1 MLRLH
6 SRAVSE
12 AHDQVRLYAF
22 LADSTIRLGP
32 LVLSTSLLYILLGVG
47 AGSVSMF
54 VLTKND
60 KHSRKSASDLITN
73 FFLIVI
79 LTWKLLPIVLAP
91 GDIIANPLMI
101 LYASGGAVGVA
112 TGAVLGTGY
121 LVFKLFISGKNVDD
135 GTPIVRAK
143 NLLPLRGVFKPVL
156 IFFVTAAVVSSFL
169 FVVSG
174 VARNGNGGDTRWG
187 DRPVARTVVG
197 SVAPDFELFD
207 TDGDLVNFSDYRGKW
222 VILNFWAT
230 WCPPCLA
237 EIPTLIKFYDKAD
250 KDNVVLLGINAT
262 GTEKSAG
269 GDARSYVSTFVKEKG
284 INFPVL
290 LDICDGAGLCV
301 SAVYGAGNLPTT
313 VVISPEGIV
322 TRIKTG
328 VVDSFW
334 LRVAVSGD

>member
-1 MLRLH
+1 MLRL
-6 SRAVSE
+6 
-12 AHDQVRLYAF
+12 YTMNF
-22 LADSTIRLGP
+22 LTDSTIRLGP
-32 LVLSTSLLYILLGVG
+32 LVLNTSLLYILLGIG
-47 AGSVSMF
+47 AGSVSIF
-54 VLTKND
+54 ILTKND
-60 KHSRKSASDLITN
+60 KHSRKTASDLITN

-112 TGAVLGTGY
+112 TGVVLGILY
-121 LVFKLFISGKNVDD
+121 FVFKLFISKKNR
-135 GTPIVRAK
+135 GTDTNVRARRAV
-143 NLLPLRGVFKPVL
+143 PLRGVFRPVL
-156 IFFVTAAVVSSFL
+156 IFFVTLAVVSLSLFL
-169 FVVSG
+169 ISG
-174 VARNGNGGDTRWG
+174 VVRNGNMVDTRWG
-187 DRPVARTVVG
+187 DRPVARTVG
-197 SVAPDFELFD
+197 SMAPGFELLD
-207 TDGDLVNFSDYRGKW
+207 INGNLISLDDYKGKW